1 MKRANEQPKMAEKVP
16 NMAPKSLH
24 VGPKIQPKPG
34 LQGNGKRRFFGEQ
47 NIVVTLLRFFVSFVS
62 SLAQNPMVTLCC
74 DLATTFASVAW
85 SRQHPESWTA
95 KSREVSFRGRI
106 GFDFVRLWNNS
117 GLQNG
122 PIIEP
127 KSIPRAI
134 MLQMQKSSK
143 NIDFSMLFG
152 LP

>member
-34 LQGNGKRRFFGEQ
+34 MQRNGKRRFFF
-47 NIVVTLLRFFVSFVS
+47 RC
-62 SLAQNPMVTLCC
+62 LAQNPMVILCC

-122 PIIEP
+122 SIIEP

-134 MLQMQKSSK
+134 MLQMQKSLK
-143 NIDFSMLFG
+143 NIDFLNAFG